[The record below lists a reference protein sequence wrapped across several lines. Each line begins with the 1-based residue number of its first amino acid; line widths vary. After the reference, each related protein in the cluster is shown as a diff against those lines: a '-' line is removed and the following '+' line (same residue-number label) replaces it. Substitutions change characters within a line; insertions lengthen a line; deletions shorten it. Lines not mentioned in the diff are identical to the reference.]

1 MRVRHLRIQN
11 FRGIEDSEIHFK
23 THTLLVGGNN
33 AGKSTICEALD
44 LVLGPE
50 RLYRRPVVDEHDFYL
65 GRYLDD
71 DGAPVEIRIDAI
83 LTRLT
88 PEERRRFGDQH
99 LRLWDDNASE
109 FIDEEEGGVDRSGED
124 GVDWALPVCFIGRY
138 DREEDDFV
146 GDTFFCHPEPLIDT
160 DDAEALA
167 DLGTG
172 LSRFSR
178 SHKRL
183 AGYVYLR
190 ALRTGSR
197 ALSLQRGSLLD
208 TILQLGGGGSAE
220 MWSDTLGKLGSL
232 DPAVGDIPQ
241 LKDVRE
247 DLRERLGRFVNMAPG
262 DDSAAFFASDLTRQ
276 HLREVVRLFVAT
288 QPSDHLVPYAKQ
300 GTGSINLLVF
310 ALLTIIADLKGTQ
323 SVIFAMEEP
332 EIALP
337 PHTQR
342 RVTRY
347 VLSEMGQSIVTSHSA
362 PVIEQFE
369 PESIVMLHRD
379 GAKLIGTPID
389 PAKVKRKT
397 YLTNK
402 RQFAEAVLARGVLVV
417 EGSTEAVVFPA
428 VSAVLERARADYT
441 HLDFSGVSM
450 FTAPGDGSIA
460 KFGPIFKALGKKTW
474 GVCDKPNGPLPQDVL
489 DDRAEFDEFW
499 ESEELGIEDVLV
511 KGIPVETQ
519 RRFLEDVSTRG
530 DYPTTNHPFDPAIDD
545 ADVPTLVR
553 KVLKARKGEAYAYAA
568 VLIEHCETEAEL
580 PTELVGILVAIDAE
594 LRGEPEVGFDPET
607 AVPNTDPEEA
617 GPEADTEATA
627 PEEPT
632 ET

>member
-1 MRVRHLRIQN
+1 MRVQHLRIQN

-65 GRYLDD
+65 GRYVDD
-71 DGAPVEIRIDAI
+71 AAAPIEIRIDVV
-83 LTRLT
+83 LTQLT

-99 LRLWDDNASE
+99 LRLWDENASE
-109 FIDEEEGGVDRSGED
+109 FIDEDENGVDRSGED

-146 GDTFFCHPEPLIDT
+146 GETFFCHPEPIIDP

-167 DLGTG
+167 ALGAG

-178 SHKRL
+178 THKRL
-183 AGYVYLR
+183 AGYIYLR

-208 TILQLGGGGSAE
+208 SILQLGGDGSAQ
-220 MWSDTLGKLGSL
+220 MWNDTLSKLKNL

-241 LKDVRE
+241 LKEVRE

-347 VLSEMGQSIVTSHSA
+347 VLNEMGQSIVTSHSA

-369 PESIVMLHRD
+369 PDSIVMLHRD

-389 PAKVKRKT
+389 PEKVKRKT

-428 VSAVLERARADYT
+428 VSAVLERVHADYT
-441 HLDFSGVSM
+441 HLDFAGVSM

-474 GVCDKPNGPLPQDVL
+474 GVCDKPNVPLPQVVL
-489 DDRAEFDEFW
+489 DDRAEFDQFW

-511 KGIPVETQ
+511 NNIPLATQ
-519 RRFLEDVSTRG
+519 RRFLDDVSTRS
-530 DYPTTNHPFDPAIDD
+530 DYPTTNHPYDPAIEDD
-545 ADVPTLVR
+545 KVAPLVR

-568 VLIEHCETEAEL
+568 VLIEHCSTEEEL
-580 PTELVGILVAIDAE
+580 PAELVAIMVTIDSE
-594 LRGEPEVGFDPET
+594 LRGEPEVGFDPST
-607 AVPNTDPEEA
+607 AVPSDGDEA
-617 GPEADTEATA
+617 PAASAANAA
-627 PEEPT
+627 PEDAAQA
-632 ET
+632 